1 MATLQARLA
10 RGDQAAF
17 AELYDA
23 YANRIGHYLLVYL
36 GLQNDADDVLQE
48 TFLRLAR
55 VRHKLA
61 KVDDLDAYVI
71 TIARNE
77 AARLAAGNV
86 RRQQK
91 QKPLCSEDLFCCQP
105 SDADIREIAEIVTT
119 ALSHL
124 SADLREIVELKTYAG
139 LTFQQISQVT
149 GLPQGTVATRYRS
162 ALAKMQTWCRK
173 SPLPL
178 GEGCRKSPL
187 PTGEG

>member
-23 YANRIGHYLLVYL
+23 CADRVGHYLLVRL
-36 GLQNDADDVLQE
+36 GSRQDADDVLQE

-55 VRHKLA
+55 IRQKLT
-61 KVDDLDAYVI
+61 KVDALDAYVM

-77 AARLAAGNV
+77 AARRAAGNA

-91 QKPLCSEDLFCCQP
+91 QKPLGGDELFCG
-105 SDADIREIAEIVTT
+105 STNDAEAREDAEIVTA

-124 SADLREIVELKTYAG
+124 DDDLREVVELKTYAG
-139 LTFQQISQVT
+139 LTFQQIGQVT

-162 ALAKMQTWCRK
+162 ALARMQAWFARQTR
-173 SPLPL
+173 
-178 GEGCRKSPL
+178 
-187 PTGEG
+187 